1 MAIISD
7 ILDSTSSSTLQKYSD
22 YAYLVPRTMW
32 HIQSLGDSA
41 YTGKWLMQLPN
52 PSTFKKIQTQ
62 IDIANDPKASELGKA
77 WADLKKVTGE
87 TIQFVQEVVDA
98 TSGSKPISFRM
109 ISVDFPFLTIN
120 TESVEIQSRNIDF
133 PTGTQISSF
142 NMTFL
147 ESKDFD
153 VTNYFQNWLN
163 CVISPATGNF
173 GLPFDSAGYGYS
185 QDLKLY
191 VYDSMGI
198 NVGIGNLY
206 GVFPTAISNI
216 SFDNKLDL
224 LKVSVTCSLQAS
236 EWVKA
241 DNLILS
247 LSAQAIGKAAQKFL

>member
-1 MAIISD
+1 MAG
-7 ILDSTSSSTLQKYSD
+7 LDLTDASQIQKVSD

-52 PSTFKKIQTQ
+52 PSTFKKIQTH
-62 IDIANDPKASELGKA
+62 IDTTEDPNSSELGKA
-77 WADLKKVTGE
+77 WAEIKKAAKEVV
-87 TIQFVQEVVDA
+87 QFVQEVADI

-109 ISVDFPFLTIN
+109 VSVDFPFPTIN
-120 TESVEIQSRNIDF
+120 TESVGIQSRNIDF

-142 NMTFL
+142 SMTFL

>member
-1 MAIISD
+1 MAG
-7 ILDSTSSSTLQKYSD
+7 LDLADASKIQKVSD

-52 PSTFKKIQTQ
+52 PNTFKKIQTH
-62 IDIANDPKASELGKA
+62 IDTTENQNASELGKA
-77 WADLKKVTGE
+77 WTEIKKVTKE
-87 TIQFVQEVVDA
+87 VVQFVQEVADA

-109 ISVDFPFLTIN
+109 VSVDFPFPTID
-120 TESVEIQSRNIDF
+120 TESIGIQSRNIDF

>member
-1 MAIISD
+1 MAGLNLTDASQI
-7 ILDSTSSSTLQKYSD
+7 QKVSD

-52 PSTFKKIQTQ
+52 PNTFKKIQTH
-62 IDIANDPKASELGKA
+62 IDTTEDPNASELGKA
-77 WADLKKVTGE
+77 WAEIKKAAKEVV
-87 TIQFVQEVVDA
+87 QFAQEVADA

-109 ISVDFPFLTIN
+109 VSVDFPFLTIN
-120 TESVEIQSRNIDF
+120 TESVGIQSRNIDF
-133 PTGTQISSF
+133 PTETQISSF